1 MKPKAK
7 IPNAFAR
14 QSIGIGG
21 EKREWRDVKVTELT
35 SGDTVPGVGLLED
48 VDTIRTWG
56 DDSAVSTI
64 CVRLLGPETAKI
76 YTPDSVVFAFVPVRS
91 VDGA

>member
-21 EKREWRDVKVTELT
+21 EKREWRDVKVTDLNA
-35 SGDTVPGVGLLED
+35 GDTVSGIGLLESTD
-48 VDTIRTWG
+48 VVWASHPQNII
-56 DDSAVSTI
+56 S
-64 CVRLLGPETAKI
+64 VRLSGPEIAKV
-76 YTPDSVVFAFVPVRS
+76 YAPDAMLFAFVPVRS
-91 VDGA
+91 VDGAQ